1 MHRSGIVF
9 AGLLVVGSFAA
20 GDAQAQSANAPL
32 INAEGEEIGNVTLTQ
47 MEQGVSVFAEAQG
60 LPAGTHAFHIH
71 ETGDCQ
77 TPDFESAG
85 GHYNPGEAQHGWN
98 NPEGHHAGDLPNV
111 QVQDDGVI
119 AIEYFTDAV
128 TLGEGDN
135 TVFDDDGSAIV
146 VHEGED
152 DYASDP
158 TGDAGGRIACGVIEA
173 AQ

>member
-9 AGLLVVGSFAA
+9 AGLLLAGSFVA
-20 GDAQAQSANAPL
+20 GDARAQTANAPL
-32 INAEGEEIGNVTLTQ
+32 VNAEGEEIGTVTLTQ
-47 MEQGVSVFAEAQG
+47 MEQGVSVFAEAEG

-77 TPDFESAG
+77 TPDFQSAG
-85 GHYNPGEAQHGWN
+85 GHYNPEEHQHGWN
-98 NPEGHHAGDLPNV
+98 NAEGHHAGDLPNV
-111 QVQDDGVI
+111 QVPDDGAI
-119 AIEYFTDAV
+119 SIEYFTDAI

-135 TVFDDDGSAIV
+135 TVYDDDGSAVV

-152 DYASDP
+152 DYESDP
-158 TGDAGGRIACGVIEA
+158 TGEAGGRIACGVIEA